1 VLEVKEMKEWLERND
16 PYACG
21 MHPYTSYQTV
31 VPPKRGIM
39 VGEDLLSSTV
49 NAAVHHIESDL
60 S

>member
-1 VLEVKEMKEWLERND
+1 MVGEERSVCLRD
-16 PYACG
+16 APLYELSDSGA
-21 MHPYTSYQTV
+21 
-31 VPPKRGIM
+31 PKRGIM